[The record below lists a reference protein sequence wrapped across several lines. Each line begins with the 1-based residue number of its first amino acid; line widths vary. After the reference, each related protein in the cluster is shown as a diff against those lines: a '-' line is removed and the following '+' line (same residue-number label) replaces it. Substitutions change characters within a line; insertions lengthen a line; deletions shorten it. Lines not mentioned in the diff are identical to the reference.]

1 MQQIQEKAQRPK
13 MPHNM
18 IVEGRKKISV
28 TGVLDID
35 SFNEQGVIALTEL
48 GVLIIKG
55 SDIHINKL
63 NVESGDVTIEGRQID
78 SLTYTDIND
87 RKAGSIIKNLFK

>member
-1 MQQIQEKAQRPK
+1 MQQQNQPKPK
-13 MPHNM
+13 MPQNL
-18 IVEGRKKISV
+18 ILEGRKKLSV

-48 GVLIIKG
+48 GILIIKG
-55 SDIHINKL
+55 TDLHINKL
-63 NVESGDVTIEGRQID
+63 SVDSGDVTISAKEID

-87 RKAGSIIKNLFK
+87 KKTGSILKSLFK

>member
-1 MQQIQEKAQRPK
+1 MQQQEKSTRPK
-13 MPHNM
+13 MPHNVIM
-18 IVEGRKKISV
+18 EGRKKLSV

-48 GVLIIKG
+48 GILIIKG
-55 SDIHINKL
+55 IDVHINKL
-63 NVESGDVTIEGRQID
+63 NVENGDVAIEAKEIV

-87 RKAGSIIKNLFK
+87 KKAGSIIKNLFK